1 LSSSF
6 LFQVLLY
13 NLENIKFKFELFI
26 FVHYKEIIWTMAY
39 FSTIVLEIMLRK
51 ETDEKK
57 KRNIIRM
64 IQKIVQSE
72 GSKH

>member
-1 LSSSF
+1 
-6 LFQVLLY
+6 
-13 NLENIKFKFELFI
+13 
-26 FVHYKEIIWTMAY
+26 MAY

-72 GSKH
+72 GSKY

>member
-1 LSSSF
+1 M
-6 LFQVLLY
+6 V
-13 NLENIKFKFELFI
+13 
-26 FVHYKEIIWTMAY
+26 Y

-64 IQKIVQSE
+64 IHKIVQSE
-72 GSKH
+72 GSKHSFF